1 MQWDTRPPCL
11 MLGFRGRA
19 EEVHIC
25 AVLPRPLL
33 LLLGAVQFRLLPECS
48 LLTCSDLALGEPVIT
63 LHGVIWTVEQGRY
76 EGRNRSSAI
85 WRSVLRFFTA
95 PSCEHLWAPVQGV
108 GGGRPINGR
117 CARAF
122 MCACVV
128 FRCDVALC
136 VCSVWVCWSKR
147 LGRGP
152 RCWGDDLGA

>member
-1 MQWDTRPPCL
+1 
-11 MLGFRGRA
+11 ML
-19 EEVHIC
+19 
-25 AVLPRPLL
+25 
-33 LLLGAVQFRLLPECS
+33 FRLLPECS

-76 EGRNRSSAI
+76 EGMGEPVITLHGVIWTVEQGRSEGMSEPVI
-85 WRSVLRFFTA
+85 TLQGFFTA

-128 FRCDVALC
+128 FCCDVALC

-147 LGRGP
+147 LGQGP
-152 RCWGDDLGA
+152 RCWDDDLGA

>member
-1 MQWDTRPPCL
+1 MQWDTRPPWPL
-11 MLGFRGRA
+11 LGFRGWA

-33 LLLGAVQFRLLPECS
+33 LLLGAVLFRLLPECS

-76 EGRNRSSAI
+76 EGMGEPVITLHGVIWTVEQGRSEGRNRSSAI
-85 WRSVLRFFTA
+85 WCSVLCFFTA
-95 PSCEHLWAPVQGV
+95 PSCEHLW
-108 GGGRPINGR
+108 GRPINGR

-136 VCSVWVCWSKR
+136 VCVVC
-147 LGRGP
+147 GCVGP
-152 RCWGDDLGA
+152 

>member
-1 MQWDTRPPCL
+1 
-11 MLGFRGRA
+11 MLGFRGWA

-33 LLLGAVQFRLLPECS
+33 LLLGQVLFRLLPECS

-63 LHGVIWTVEQGRY
+63 LLGVIWTVEQGRY
-76 EGRNRSSAI
+76 EGMGEPVITLHGVIWTVEQGRSEGRNRSSAI
-85 WRSVLRFFTA
+85 WCSVLCFFTA

-117 CARAF
+117 WECAF

-128 FRCDVALC
+128 F
-136 VCSVWVCWSKR
+136 
-147 LGRGP
+147 
-152 RCWGDDLGA
+152 